1 MQIHGIPVNLKLN
14 STVLMIASFVISV
27 LAGLIL
33 NLAGAGRG
41 VYVILYSAG
50 TAYLKLLFLL
60 ALPIVFLNLVSG
72 VMQRLQ
78 LRSDGSSPARL
89 WFFHSIAVVGA
100 AVLGLAAGGIAGS
113 AQIPAVF
120 AGFSDFG
127 LRWLRPVVPWAL
139 LLSVLTGAAAAKIGP
154 EGEEARR
161 LFRSLAEVFGYAG
174 TLLLRLLPLGLFF
187 LLCPVIGIRGLAVL
201 WPGVKL
207 VLVTAFCCAAYGT
220 LVYGYQ
226 LRHCGKDCPAHFLR
240 NFKPVLLQAFTAC
253 SSGSGEG
260 EALHSLQRMG
270 IAGEAGRTAWLRWHA
285 GIRTS
290 GRRFLCLD
298 PAVLA
303 GGDETPGQRAVLRA
317 VSSFYAGAAA
327 ACCGSAA
334 DVRVAAGRLPF
345 GAQFGCGGHGGVP
358 GGQAWLDEIKRAF
371 ADRVYLFA
379 EALFVLLRI
388 RFFPAGPRSAGTGN
402 PFWRSRNA
410 R

>member
-1 MQIHGIPVNLKLN
+1 M
-14 STVLMIASFVISV
+14 
-27 LAGLIL
+27 
-33 NLAGAGRG
+33 
-41 VYVILYSAG
+41 LYSVG
-50 TAYLKLLFLL
+50 MAYLKLLFLL

-127 LRWLRPVVPWAL
+127 LRWLQPIVPWAL
-139 LLSVLTGAAAAKIGP
+139 LLSVLTGAAAVKIGP

-161 LFRSLAEVFGYAG
+161 LFRSLGDVSAYAG

-187 LLCPVIGIRGLAVL
+187 LLCPMIGIRGLAVL

-207 VLVTAFCCAAYGT
+207 ALVTAFCCAAYGT

-270 IAGEAGRTAWLRWHA
+270 IAGEAGRTAWRCGKLLGKTGTVLYL
-285 GIRTS
+285 GIACMLAARYVGMPVS
-290 GRRFLCLD
+290 ALPGVGFFVWILLFS
-298 PAVLA
+298 LA
-303 GGDETPGQRAVLRA
+303 GMKYRGSGLYCVLFLLFMLGLPLRA
-317 VSSFYAGAAA
+317 AVPLLMFEWLLDG
-327 ACCGSAA
+327 CRSALNS
-334 DVRVAAGRLPF
+334 VAAGT
-345 GAQFGCGGHGGVP
+345 GAY
-358 GGQAWLDEIKRAF
+358 L
-371 ADRVYLFA
+371 ADKL
-379 EALFVLLRI
+379 
-388 RFFPAGPRSAGTGN
+388 G
-402 PFWRSRNA
+402 WMK
-410 R
+410 